1 MTNEVIIA
9 ADSQTDN
16 PMLTPAASRE
26 PLGERLLKVT
36 EADLKM
42 IQGQGLDTEFAN
54 SFDNHF
60 DNGFKNIA

>member
-9 ADSQTDN
+9 TDNQTDN
-16 PMLTPAASRE
+16 QLLAPVAPRG
-26 PLGERLLKVT
+26 PLGERLLEVT
-36 EADLKM
+36 DADLKM
-42 IQGQGLDTEFAN
+42 IQGQGLGTEVAN